1 LSDYI
6 NFSDHMLAA
15 RNDPV
20 TGRILWNGKR
30 ELTWPN
36 KLLTAP
42 DAGYSATENGDIIQH
57 IANCAKLILEHQELW
72 NQTVPFGDSFHYG
85 ETYLERAKTYVKEL
99 DRTED
104 TYMIPNLIH
113 ADTLRQYWPRDPA
126 WAQNNYGTPGP
137 GTPIPW
143 NQQMMID
150 GGFQRLAE
158 CHELL
163 GDDPQRVAY
172 TTTSSRR
179 PSTGS

>member
-1 LSDYI
+1 MERQTGID
-6 NFSDHMLAA
+6 LAQQA
-15 RNDPV
+15 ANRS
-20 TGRILWNGKR
+20 RRRLFRNGKR
-30 ELTWPN
+30 
-36 KLLTAP
+36 
-42 DAGYSATENGDIIQH
+42 DIIQH